1 MSKPTKTAFELEAM
15 IAAEMLLLGDCPFGL
30 KLAVLGDGDH
40 WEARAETDDA
50 KVMRDVATI
59 AADMQVRYGLE
70 A

>member
-30 KLAVLGDGDH
+30 KLAVEGDGQH
-40 WEARAETDDA
+40 WKARAETDDA
-50 KVMRDVATI
+50 KVLREVASI
-59 AADMQVRYGLE
+59 AAGLQSRYSLE